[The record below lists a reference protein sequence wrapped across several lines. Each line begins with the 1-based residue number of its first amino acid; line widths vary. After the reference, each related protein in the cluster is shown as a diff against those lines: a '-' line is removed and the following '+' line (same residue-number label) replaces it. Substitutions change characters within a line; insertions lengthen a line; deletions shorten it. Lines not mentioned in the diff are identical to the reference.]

1 MSAPDLTEMYK
12 EIGTAVSTGHAPFL
26 GQAINIYD
34 TIESLIALH
43 DSKTPAAKEEAQFDL
58 VLAIVGWIPGAGGGV
73 KKTIRLINFYPGH
86 APNFFDFLRN
96 ACAMLEIHT
105 SPVLLLDKL
114 FDTAALTSLLG
125 AIKACIEKSWMFE
138 QMPPEQKAMISSE
151 IDTVRLQLPALM
163 MLVTTKLA
171 QWMYQQRNN
180 TARNSPPSHA
190 AEKKVASGMDNSEY
204 AAGKTLSAT
213 KGNNSTHFVELN
225 FHWPDLTPVAGAPF
239 RAVFSNGS
247 VAEGRLDSKGFARLE
262 DIPEGTVLVY
272 FGEDPRPYSPP
283 PFRNAGPTTLTAV
296 RTELQMY
303 GFCTEIEDIETV
315 LEYMAGRDLQ

>member
-12 EIGTAVSTGHAPFL
+12 EIGTAVSTGQAPFL

-34 TIESLIALH
+34 TIESLTALH
-43 DSKTPAAKEEAQFDL
+43 NSKTPAAKEEAQFDL
-58 VLAIVGWIPGAGGGV
+58 VLAIVGWIPGAGAGV

-96 ACAMLEIHT
+96 VCATLEIHT
-105 SPVLLLDKL
+105 SPVVLLDKL

-138 QMPPEQKAMISSE
+138 QMPPERKAMISSG

-171 QWMYQQRNN
+171 QWKYQQRNN
-180 TARNSPPSHA
+180 AARNSPPSLA
-190 AEKKVASGMDNSEY
+190 LDQKVAPGIDNSEY
-204 AAGKTLSAT
+204 PAGKTLTST
-213 KGNNSTHFVELN
+213 TGNNATHFVELN

-239 RAVFSNGS
+239 RAVFSDGS
-247 VAEGRLDSKGFARLE
+247 VAEGTLDSKGFARLE
-262 DIPEGTVLVY
+262 NIPAGTVLVY
-272 FGEDPRPYSPP
+272 FGEDPRPYSLPL
-283 PFRNAGPTTLTAV
+283 FKDAGPTTLSAIKA
-296 RTELQMY
+296 ELQKY

-315 LEYMAGRDLQ
+315 LEYLAGRDLQ